1 MIGFQGFFVL
11 TKWWGRVHQPP
22 LFNTPPFCTEV
33 YLARMFDLVFFL
45 SMNFAC
51 MLGPCAPKK
60 APFCKNLFHY
70 HLPSFF
76 SSVTKEQPFFFVR
89 KWAQWYVRPVFF
101 LQCWRKVKR
110 SYPCFLPRGWVVL
123 ESQADRD
130 KWHGCQFWD
139 LSSYNSAAC
148 LHQGLSMQAKF
159 VWRLFLV
166 APIHS
171 VGCAHAICRL
181 FARAHVL

>member
-1 MIGFQGFFVL
+1 MCVNTVHIIWTYLQCIYIYIKYIYICIKSCRVYIYVYIYKSPVKFTPRGRGHYFVVIKRGVLEKAYKMIGFQGFFVP

-60 APFCKNLFHY
+60 APFCKNLFLY

-76 SSVTKEQPFFFVR
+76 SSVIKEQPILFVR
-89 KWAQWYVRPVFF
+89 KWAQ
-101 LQCWRKVKR
+101 
-110 SYPCFLPRGWVVL
+110 
-123 ESQADRD
+123 
-130 KWHGCQFWD
+130 
-139 LSSYNSAAC
+139 
-148 LHQGLSMQAKF
+148 
-159 VWRLFLV
+159 
-166 APIHS
+166 
-171 VGCAHAICRL
+171 
-181 FARAHVL
+181 